1 MLVIG
6 RIGKAH
12 GLRGEVTVTL
22 TTNRLER
29 LDAGAELAT
38 ERGPLRVASSRP
50 HQDKFLVVFDG
61 VTTREGAEEL
71 RGKELLAE
79 PIDDPGEMWVHE
91 LIGSTVVDIDGTEH
105 GTVVEVLEN
114 PASDLLQLES
124 GTLVPVRFITE
135 FAPGAP
141 IVVDAPAGIFDEAEA
156 VVSDET
162 TG

>member
-29 LDAGAELAT
+29 LDEGAELAT
-38 ERGPLRVASSRP
+38 ARGPLRVASSRP
-50 HQDKFLVVFDG
+50 HQDRFLVFFDG
-61 VTTREGAEEL
+61 ITTREEAEEL
-71 RGKELLAE
+71 RGHELLAE
-79 PIDDPGEMWVHE
+79 PIDDPDELWVHE
-91 LIGSTVVDIDGTEH
+91 LIGSTVFDSEGTDH
-105 GTVVEVLEN
+105 GMVVEVLEN

-124 GTLVPVRFITE
+124 GTLVPVRFIVE
-135 FAPGAP
+135 FSPGAR
-141 IVVDAPAGIFDEAEA
+141 IVVDAPDGIFDPAAA